1 MSIGAAIGGFMIGV
15 RLIVGMRLI
24 GVFPYWGRNS
34 SLRKDC
40 ALVSNI
46 RGEIGTM
53 R

>member
-1 MSIGAAIGGFMIGV
+1 VSIGAAIGGFMIGV
-15 RLIVGMRLI
+15 RLVGMRLI

>member
-1 MSIGAAIGGFMIGV
+1 VSVGAAIGGFMIGV

-24 GVFPYWGRNS
+24 GVFPYGGRNS